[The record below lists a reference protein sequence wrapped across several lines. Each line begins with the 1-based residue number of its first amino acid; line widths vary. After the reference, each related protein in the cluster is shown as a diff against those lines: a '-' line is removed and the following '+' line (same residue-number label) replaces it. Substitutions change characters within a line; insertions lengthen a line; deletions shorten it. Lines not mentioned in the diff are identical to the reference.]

1 MRNKYILPL
10 LGAMCLF
17 GGLAH
22 AGEIEKINGFY
33 APQTLSVSTNSWTRI
48 PSTTTVAAVS
58 ARRIGVYVDLPS
70 TSNANMVG
78 VFGSCSATSCSVA
91 TTIRPIELIKGS
103 EAYFF
108 PLSPSVCLYLMSL
121 HTAAENVHYQE
132 VR

>member
-17 GGLAH
+17 GGLVN
-22 AGEIEKINGFY
+22 AGEIERISGYY
-33 APQTLSVSTNSWTRI
+33 APQTLSVSTTAWTRI

-58 ARRIGVYVDLPS
+58 SRRIGVYVDVPS

-78 VFGSCSATSCSVA
+78 IFDSCSATSSSVA

-121 HTAAENVHYQE
+121 HTSAENVHYQE